1 MRLLDRRDGDD
12 RHIYANNLDHQQL
25 MQAAGL
31 QPVESAAAN
40 RHPLCMASATPST
53 TQVPAASDIPPR
65 TKLEDLDRETLERML
80 EAGKDVLEC
89 YRVLKKTNDNIVGE
103 LLRDTGTFYQWQ
115 HYPKGDIFDRDSH
128 SQYYYHAHPKDQRPG
143 EHGHFHTFKRAS
155 GMKRGVEP
163 VPYDGDATWPVGTDA
178 LSHLIAISMDPKGFP
193 IGMFT
198 VNRWVTSE
206 SWYKASDVCDMV
218 DTYEIDH
225 ARPSWPVN
233 RWITGMVGLFSPL
246 VKDLIRERDLALE
259 IRRSTHPGDVYE
271 DKGLE
276 VTSQSPISVEKQ
288 ITRLRALLA

>member
-1 MRLLDRRDGDD
+1 M
-12 RHIYANNLDHQQL
+12 
-25 MQAAGL
+25 
-31 QPVESAAAN
+31 N
-40 RHPLCMASATPST
+40 RHPVVMASTSPTST
-53 TQVPAASDIPPR
+53 ETFAAPAQPAR
-65 TKLEDLDRETLERML
+65 TKLEDLDHATLSGML

-128 SQYYYHAHPKDQRPG
+128 SQYYYHAHPKDQRLG

-178 LSHLIAISMDPKGFP
+178 LSHLIAISMDAKGFP
-193 IGMFT
+193 IGLFT
-198 VNRWVTSE
+198 VNRWVTGE
-206 SWYKASDVCDMV
+206 SWYRAEDVCDMI
-218 DTYEIDH
+218 DTFEIDH

-233 RWITGMVGLFSPL
+233 RWVTGMVGLFRPL
-246 VKDLIRERDLALE
+246 VKDLVRERDRAVAA
-259 IRRSTHPGDVYE
+259 RRASHPGDVFE

-276 VTSQSPISVEKQ
+276 VTSQSAVSVEKQ